1 MNFIFKQMEVSEEVS
16 QSNSITEKTDEP
28 IEESVAKPAD
38 VDAEPEPEPEP
49 EEESEDVDAEA
60 EESSAD

>member
-38 VDAEPEPEPEP
+38 VDAEPEPEPE
-49 EEESEDVDAEA
+49 EESEDADAEA